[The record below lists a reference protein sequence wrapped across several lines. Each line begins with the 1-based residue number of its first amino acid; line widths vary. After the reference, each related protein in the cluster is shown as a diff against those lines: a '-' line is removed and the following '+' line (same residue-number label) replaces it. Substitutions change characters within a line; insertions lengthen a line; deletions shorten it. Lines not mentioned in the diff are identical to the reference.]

1 MTTTNKSHKARTLAK
16 KIATYMIADEVFE
29 NDHRWVK
36 DEGYFSEA
44 DKERLNTLI
53 PEIIAVFDKADGSDW
68 NNVLNGLKALSPVFH
83 FGFKAQDVAI
93 EMLTRY
99 GYSFN

>member
-16 KIATYMIADEVFE
+16 KIATYMVADEAFE
-29 NDHRWVK
+29 NHHWVSK
-36 DEGYFSEA
+36 ESDFNEA
-44 DKERLNTLI
+44 EKERLNALI
-53 PEIIAVFDKADGSDW
+53 PEVIAVFDSEDGNSWD
-68 NNVLNGLKALSPVFH
+68 NVLNGLKALCPVFR

>member
-16 KIATYMIADEVFE
+16 KIATYMVADEAFE
-29 NDHRWVK
+29 NHHWVSK
-36 DEGYFSEA
+36 ESDFNEVE
-44 DKERLNTLI
+44 KERLNALI

-68 NNVLNGLKALSPVFH
+68 NAVLSGLNALCPVFH
-83 FGFKAQDVAI
+83 FGFRAQDVAL